1 MIKSGYSQ
9 EDLARM
15 GPDELTKR
23 RLLAEALLSDASKQ
37 RKIEHPLQGMAQ
49 MAEALMGGLRMR
61 RLDQAQT
68 SGQSAA
74 DKVWSGIFGGGGS
87 PAPSSQPSAPNI
99 PMPGAAG
106 EIASTD
112 PIKGDVYGPFMDT
125 IRAGGVNNPYALAAI
140 ASTGRAESGWS
151 AKNAGRTWS
160 DPSVS
165 GQPGTA
171 GGIMSWRGPRYQA
184 LAATGDL
191 SPQGQAKFFL
201 NEDPGLIQ
209 ALNKAGS
216 VEEAQR
222 LMNNAWKFAGYDRPG
237 GEAARRLGYAKGY
250 LPEFQGGNEVAS
262 LDPSAGA
269 PAGNATAY
277 VDPMVSAPNG
287 GGGFDMGRFGP
298 QMDLTKNPTSPAQ
311 LPAELRTQAAALQ
324 PPAPVQTPPQQ
335 TQVADNAKL
344 GAALTGG
351 GPSQEQLMSIISNPW
366 MSDERK
372 KIAQMLLGQQ
382 IEQQNAI
389 RDQQIK
395 QADPAY
401 KLDQEYKRAQL
412 DALRAKP
419 GKNWQKL
426 DDNTLFNPDTGETK
440 AVGTAPG
447 NGGFRFG
454 GNSVEAQALN
464 GLMDSG
470 QLTPEQAQQ
479 LGAGKTITGPNGEII
494 FMTPQGVFGQPANGG
509 PAQPLSLPEQR
520 NGIDLFDERSPA
532 QSAQQS
538 PAAVSPRA
546 APSGMIPLTEP
557 KTTVDEKKAMT
568 FADRMAT
575 SGAIVDRLGNVGTN
589 TGEVLKSRIP
599 LVGNMIVGEDFQKL
613 DQARRDF
620 INAQLRRESGAVISD
635 AEFDNANKQYFP
647 QPGDSEETIRQKAEN
662 RRIAVEGMIRDAGP
676 TYKRPDIQTDEG
688 WTELAPGVRIR
699 KVN

>member
-61 RLDQAQT
+61 RLDQAQA

-74 DKVWSGIFGGGGS
+74 DKVWSGIFGGGS
-87 PAPSSQPSAPNI
+87 PAQSSQPSGI
-99 PMPGAAG
+99 PSPGASG
-106 EIASTD
+106 EISSTASSGSGNYRD
-112 PIKGDVYGPFMDT
+112 
-125 IRAGGVNNPYALAAI
+125 AI
-140 ASTGRAESGWS
+140 ASIESAGSGDYGAVGPTHPKLGRALG
-151 AKNAGRTWS
+151 
-160 DPSVS
+160 
-165 GQPGTA
+165 
-171 GGIMSWRGPRYQA
+171 RYQIMEANIGPWSKAA
-184 LAATGDL
+184 LGREVTPDEFMSNPQLQDAVFDHQFGQYVQRYGPEGAA
-191 SPQGQAKFFL
+191 QAWI
-201 NEDPGLIQ
+201 G
-209 ALNKAGS
+209 G
-216 VEEAQR
+216 
-222 LMNNAWKFAGYDRPG
+222 PG
-237 GEAARRLGYAKGY
+237 GVGKLGRKDSLGTSVGEYGQKFMNAV
-250 LPEFQGGNEVAS
+250 GGGRQVAS
-262 LDPSAGA
+262 LDTASGI
-269 PAGNATAY
+269 PAGGAG
-277 VDPMVSAPNG
+277 VGLPN
-287 GGGFDMGRFGP
+287 P
-298 QMDLTKNPTSPAQ
+298 
-311 LPAELRTQAAALQ
+311 
-324 PPAPVQTPPQQ
+324 PPQ
-335 TQVADNAKL
+335 TQMADNAKL

-372 KIAQMLLGQQ
+372 KIAQMLLGQK

-454 GNSVEAQALN
+454 GNSVEAQSLN

-509 PAQPLSLPEQR
+509 PAQPLSLPEQG

-532 QSAQQS
+532 QPAQQS